1 MRKFRFLRK
10 GMGNVWDCGGDSVG
24 FVKGFFQGFGW

>member
-1 MRKFRFLRK
+1 
-10 GMGNVWDCGGDSVG
+10 MGNVWDCGGDSVG